1 MVLTHNPTP
10 FLFAWPAPMDQ
21 TPSCRL
27 VTTAGCV
34 MPRKTISSRLR
45 SENGSPP
52 FFRQSN
58 LSWGCKVGTRPW
70 ILICPMGWFFST
82 QKRGRQH
89 HTGKP
94 YDGRCISIP
103 TLPNRTKTQGGK
115 HRCQCVRAHAKTAR
129 GPRHSNMFGSRHS
142 PLLALLGGG
151 LQTVQSHG
159 CIVSHEKAMTQKAVG
174 SGADATIC
182 WQDFFH
188 STQIKIRTTPFPPGY
203 HAPPLPVCT
212 ADGGT
217 WFRISQHR
225 HAVPC
230 TPAHR
235 KVKRPMFPK
244 QTWIKTEMS
253 FTEDQG

>member
-1 MVLTHNPTP
+1 MWYIYIWNTLYIYRYMVLTHNPTP

-89 HTGKP
+89 HTGKS
-94 YDGRCISIP
+94 YDGRCINFNSHP
-103 TLPNRTKTQGGK
+103 PKPNQDTRWQAQVPMRQGSCENGE
-115 HRCQCVRAHAKTAR
+115 RPQA
-129 GPRHSNMFGSRHS
+129 
-142 PLLALLGGG
+142 
-151 LQTVQSHG
+151 Q
-159 CIVSHEKAMTQKAVG
+159 
-174 SGADATIC
+174 
-182 WQDFFH
+182 
-188 STQIKIRTTPFPPGY
+188 
-203 HAPPLPVCT
+203 
-212 ADGGT
+212 
-217 WFRISQHR
+217 QH
-225 HAVPC
+225 V
-230 TPAHR
+230 
-235 KVKRPMFPK
+235 
-244 QTWIKTEMS
+244 WI
-253 FTEDQG
+253 